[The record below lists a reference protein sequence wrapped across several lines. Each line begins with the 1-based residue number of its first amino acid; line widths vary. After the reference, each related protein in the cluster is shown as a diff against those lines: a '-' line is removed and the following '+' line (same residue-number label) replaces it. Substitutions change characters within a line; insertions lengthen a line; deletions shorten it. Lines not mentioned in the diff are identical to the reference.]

1 MVVQQNTSQLVAE
14 LVTAV
19 NNGHEGC
26 LFFLLL
32 INSSASCSC

>member
-1 MVVQQNTSQLVAE
+1 MVVQQNTSQPVAE

-19 NNGHEGC
+19 NNGHEG